1 MDGTDDVLLG
11 LNEGY
16 KGHHNPRGAG
26 QSLLRAVAGVDWLPS
41 LAQHK
46 HHLELFCTLSW
57 FVQFGLPPNLFLS
70 LSSQILERLCMNKH
84 STLLTGTCVNV
95 SVTVY
100 NLQKKV
106 LKMEKTHLVQFP
118 PPDLVWGCPPSL
130 CEGGPRE
137 PEYHPPMTQSPCG
150 HPCDS
155 KMPIRAYCTICSD
168 FFDHSRDVAAIYCG
182 HTFHYEC
189 TRHIISKLFFDIGGE
204 EESTADPECL
214 QNELDRMKALLSSKE
229 RDWRDKQKVVES
241 LKDTV
246 DKQRRDLDSV
256 RKEIV
261 EKEMLCSALRKQM
274 TYLETQQNET
284 QAAKEEARR
293 LRTKMKTFESLDML
307 LQGQRAEVES
317 MITDMGV
324 SQAAVEQLS
333 IYCIS
338 LKKEYDNLK
347 GSLKSSNDMCE
358 KLKREVLTSNNK
370 LHKATMEVNQTKE
383 DMKSLQNDLANAD
396 KEISSLKRKVE
407 FLQRTLST
415 PTRTN
420 EALSRLV
427 FESPAPIDLKQP
439 RLHPPADSKDIDLN
453 MTYDVPTPE
462 DVAKKPTRFQSKK
475 MRLDP
480 AALSKHSEKSSSLS
494 KARDED
500 GSMDPFLRNS
510 LLFRKKT
517 FGSMLDPQRKPGAS
531 PLSEI
536 RPLMKAKRKKVTRP
550 QPKIATC
557 LTLDGFLE

>member
-1 MDGTDDVLLG
+1 
-11 LNEGY
+11 
-16 KGHHNPRGAG
+16 
-26 QSLLRAVAGVDWLPS
+26 
-41 LAQHK
+41 
-46 HHLELFCTLSW
+46 
-57 FVQFGLPPNLFLS
+57 
-70 LSSQILERLCMNKH
+70 
-84 STLLTGTCVNV
+84 
-95 SVTVY
+95 
-100 NLQKKV
+100 
-106 LKMEKTHLVQFP
+106 
-118 PPDLVWGCPPSL
+118 
-130 CEGGPRE
+130 
-137 PEYHPPMTQSPCG
+137 
-150 HPCDS
+150 
-155 KMPIRAYCTICSD
+155 MPIRAYCTICSD

-189 TRHIISKLFFDIGGE
+189 LLQWFQTAPTKTCPQCRKQVSTRHIISKLFFDIGGE

-517 FGSMLDPQRKPGAS
+517 FGSMLDPQRKPGAVKTGYDGLGGRTKFIQPS